1 MSDDTIYRVD
11 VGRDNTAEITLLV
24 QAKNMGAA
32 RRHARSLIT
41 VRKATQHDLINLLGH
56 GVTVEKAG
64 NEETEEPAATDLEL
78 N

>member
-11 VGRDNTAEITLLV
+11 VGRENTAEITLLV
-24 QAKNMGAA
+24 QAETLGAA

-64 NEETEEPAATDLEL
+64 NEEPADLEVQED
-78 N
+78 